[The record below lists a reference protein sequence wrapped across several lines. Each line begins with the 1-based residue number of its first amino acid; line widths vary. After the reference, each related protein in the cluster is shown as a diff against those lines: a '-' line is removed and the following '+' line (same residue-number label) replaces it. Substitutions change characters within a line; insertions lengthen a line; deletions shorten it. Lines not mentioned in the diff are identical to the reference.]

1 MEIGN
6 LFNETQFFTM
16 SSLNYTRPAQV
27 PVLKERFNYLTKQYS
42 PGTDDSNWVMFHHH
56 GHFIIY
62 HKETKGCVFDATYR
76 LLRNPEEESDDEIVA
91 VITDV
96 CINEDDRYPIIEND
110 FSVLAD
116 LIKEGL

>member
-1 MEIGN
+1 MGMSN
-6 LFNETQFFTM
+6 SFNEAQFFTM
-16 SSLNYTRPAQV
+16 SSLNYTRPAQI

-42 PGTDDSNWVMFHHH
+42 PGTDDRNWVMFHHH

-76 LLRNPEEESDDEIVA
+76 LLRDPDEEPDDEIVA
-91 VITDV
+91 VITDI
-96 CINEDDRYPIIEND
+96 CINKDDRYPIIEND